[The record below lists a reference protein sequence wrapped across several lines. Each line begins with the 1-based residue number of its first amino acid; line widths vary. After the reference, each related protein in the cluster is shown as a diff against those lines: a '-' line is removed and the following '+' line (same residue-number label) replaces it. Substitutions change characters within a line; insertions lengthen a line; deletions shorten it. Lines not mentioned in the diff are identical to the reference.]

1 MVRQTLMEALQNDDN
16 SSVRVQAVNLLSS
29 ALRAES
35 SSGAVDP
42 NILSVLRDRL
52 RNDPNN
58 YIRLQSAAALRQL
71 NAGR

>member
-1 MVRQTLMEALQNDDN
+1 MEALQNDDN
-16 SSVRVQAVNLLSS
+16 SGVRLQAVNLLSG